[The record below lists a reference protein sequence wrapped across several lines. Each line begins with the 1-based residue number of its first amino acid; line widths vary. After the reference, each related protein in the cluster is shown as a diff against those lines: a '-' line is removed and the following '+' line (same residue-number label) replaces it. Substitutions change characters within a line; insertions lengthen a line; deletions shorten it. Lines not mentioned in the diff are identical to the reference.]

1 MLSIE
6 AVRAASRDVGVGR
19 PREALMGLIIR
30 DARQTYMHAWR
41 LAVIRCSTAEQPHSL
56 GQASGCWACGARLR
70 GDGTPMLVLPVQAV
84 LAKAHVK
91 AAFKA
96 PFLPLGWRS
105 LVSPNEDPRPG
116 PRLQQ
121 VLDHMDHD
129 QALSP
134 GPHE

>member
-1 MLSIE
+1 
-6 AVRAASRDVGVGR
+6 
-19 PREALMGLIIR
+19 MGLIIR